1 VVEVKAPVRLDIRC
15 DLAHFL
21 DSFFESKTRFL
32 LKIACKTTCLGSTA
46 ARARRDDMSA
56 YRPLSPA
63 EIQTLETKGN
73 TAEDWSL
80 VQVGEGFD
88 PLRVQNTHF
97 AGKIR
102 IGSLQGSV
110 SVEGGVELPACILDA
125 TLVNCELGDD
135 VRIARIGSH
144 LANYVVETGACIVDV
159 GTMATRPGAT
169 FGNGVE
175 AETVNEGGGREVT
188 LFDEISSQFAYLL
201 AMHRHNP
208 ELIAQLQAM
217 VAARVAAVTS
227 DTGRVSRGAVIS
239 HVGEIIDV
247 NVGPAAVI
255 SGAQRLRNGTILSEE
270 VAPTRVGAGVVA
282 EDFIIAEGATVADGV
297 VLLASFAGQ
306 GVQLGKQFSAENS
319 LFFAN
324 CEGFHGEAC
333 SVFAGPY
340 TVTHHKSTLLIA
352 GIYSFYN
359 AGSGTNQSNHMYK
372 LGPVHQGVLQRGSK
386 NGSFSY
392 MRWPTVVG
400 PFCVIIGK
408 HLNNF
413 DIGDLP
419 FSYVTEESGQ
429 SLLTP
434 AMNMYTVGTVRDG
447 NKWPDRD
454 RRTASV
460 KRDQIVFE
468 VYSPYTVQKMI
479 KGEAV
484 LTSLHEATP
493 REVEQIRYNG
503 VTIRRLMLRR
513 SARNYADGIDT
524 YLRREILDR
533 VAAARTKGAEAIRA
547 AVADTGVYSAEWS
560 DLGGL
565 LIGRER
571 LRKLEADIVDG
582 SISTVDEVLAAFEDV
597 RCNGFEQDKWSW
609 VRHTYE
615 TRTGRCVDD
624 LSADDFGELDR
635 AQAKSNASFV
645 KRVLADAEKE
655 FNEVAMLG
663 YGADGNAEERA
674 ADFDAVR
681 GSFADNSFVKQIQE
695 MVGD

>member
-1 VVEVKAPVRLDIRC
+1 
-15 DLAHFL
+15 
-21 DSFFESKTRFL
+21 
-32 LKIACKTTCLGSTA
+32 
-46 ARARRDDMSA
+46 
-56 YRPLSPA
+56 
-63 EIQTLETKGN
+63 
-73 TAEDWSL
+73 
-80 VQVGEGFD
+80 
-88 PLRVQNTHF
+88 
-97 AGKIR
+97 
-102 IGSLQGSV
+102 
-110 SVEGGVELPACILDA
+110 
-125 TLVNCELGDD
+125 
-135 VRIARIGSH
+135 
-144 LANYVVETGACIVDV
+144 
-159 GTMATRPGAT
+159 
-169 FGNGVE
+169 
-175 AETVNEGGGREVT
+175 
-188 LFDEISSQFAYLL
+188 
-201 AMHRHNP
+201 MHRHNP
-208 ELIAQLQAM
+208 ELIARLQAM
-217 VAARVAAVTS
+217 VADHVATVRS
-227 DTGRVSRGAVIS
+227 DMGRVSRGAVIS

-247 NVGPAAVI
+247 NVGPAAVV

-282 EDFIIAEGATVADGV
+282 EDFIIAEGASVEDGV

-306 GVQLGKQFSAENS
+306 GVQLGKQFSSENS

-352 GIYSFYN
+352 GVYSFYN

-447 NKWPDRD
+447 DKWPDRD

-460 KRDQIVFE
+460 KRDQILFE

-479 KGEAV
+479 KGEAA
-484 LTSLHEATP
+484 LTRLHEATP

-524 YLRREILDR
+524 YLRNEILDR
-533 VAAARTKGAEAIRA
+533 VSKARTQGVDAIAAAM
-547 AVADTGVYSAEWS
+547 ADTGVYSAEWS

-582 SISTVDEVLAAFEDV
+582 RIATVDDVLAAFEDAH
-597 RCNGFEQDKWSW
+597 CNAFSKDKWSW

-615 TRTGRCVDD
+615 ARNGRSVDD
-624 LSADDFGELDR
+624 LSPEDFDELDK
-635 AQAKSNASFV
+635 AHAKSTASFV

-655 FNEVAMLG
+655 FDEIAKLG
-663 YGADGNAEERA
+663 YGADGTAEDQA
-674 ADFDAVR
+674 GDFDAVR
-681 GSFADNSFVKQIQE
+681 GSFDDNSFVKQMRE
-695 MVGD
+695 KGGD